1 MNIRIKNKDHKQL
14 AVLVYVKAITA
25 QIEER
30 VANKYLA
37 RIDYLVEANNEL
49 MYELEQCELEK
60 IGNVSIPYSVADSIL
75 IEENINENP

>member
-14 AVLVYVKAITA
+14 AVLVYVKAIA
-25 QIEER
+25 AEIEER
-30 VANKYLA
+30 VSNKYLA
-37 RIDYLVEANNEL
+37 RIEHLVAANNEL

-75 IEENINENP
+75 IEENVNEN

>member
-1 MNIRIKNKDHKQL
+1 MNNKRIRMNEHKHL
-14 AVLVYVKAITA
+14 AALVYAKATRE

-60 IGNVSIPYSVADSIL
+60 IGNVSIPYSGADRIL
-75 IEENINENP
+75 LEENV

>member
-1 MNIRIKNKDHKQL
+1 MNNKRIRMNEHKHL
-14 AVLVYVKAITA
+14 AALVYAKATRE

-60 IGNVSIPYSVADSIL
+60 IGNVSIPYSVADRIL
-75 IEENINENP
+75 LEENV

>member
-1 MNIRIKNKDHKQL
+1 MNNKRIKNEDHKHL
-14 AVLVYVKAITA
+14 AALVYAKAVRE
-25 QIEER
+25 QIEEK

-60 IGNVSIPYSVADSIL
+60 IGNVSIPYSVADRIL
-75 IEENINENP
+75 LEENV

>member
-1 MNIRIKNKDHKQL
+1 MNNKRIKMNEHKHL
-14 AVLVYVKAITA
+14 AALVYAKATRE

-60 IGNVSIPYSVADSIL
+60 IGNVSIPYSVADRIL
-75 IEENINENP
+75 LEENV

>member
-1 MNIRIKNKDHKQL
+1 MNNKRIRTEEHKRL
-14 AVLVYVKAITA
+14 AALVYVKAITA

-60 IGNVSIPYSVADSIL
+60 IGNVSIPYSVADRIL
-75 IEENINENP
+75 LEENVNEN

>member
-1 MNIRIKNKDHKQL
+1 MNNKRIRMNEHKHL
-14 AVLVYVKAITA
+14 AALVYAKATRE

-37 RIDYLVEANNEL
+37 RIDYLVDANNEL

-60 IGNVSIPYSVADSIL
+60 IGNVSIPYSVADRIL
-75 IEENINENP
+75 LEENV

>member
-1 MNIRIKNKDHKQL
+1 MNNKRIKNEDHKHL
-14 AVLVYVKAITA
+14 AALVYAKATRE

-60 IGNVSIPYSVADSIL
+60 IGNVSIPYSVADRIL
-75 IEENINENP
+75 IEEENK